1 MMPADSAC
9 GTSCGGVGHEPPL
22 DRLGRRAVDVV
33 AGEQVADDLARPR
46 DLAAAVAGPAR
57 ICQGEIELGKSAVQ
71 VRGQAQLVAALA
83 RPDRPT
89 DIGSG
94 VTELLGERA

>member
-1 MMPADSAC
+1 
-9 GTSCGGVGHEPPL
+9 
-22 DRLGRRAVDVV
+22 
-33 AGEQVADDLARPR
+33 
-46 DLAAAVAGPAR
+46 VAGPAR